1 MVKRTFN
8 AGPFEDALQMPIPEM
23 VPVKRRTSQKVP
35 QAQRGHPSASK
46 ASRP

>member
-1 MVKRTFN
+1 MKGKQRFN

-23 VPVKRRTSQKVP
+23 VTRRISQKALP
-35 QAQRGHPSASK
+35 AQPVRPEPSK